1 VAAREDVLAVY
12 HQPLAPAHPVVCM
25 DETSKQLVSETRVA
39 LPAEPGQPRRE
50 DYEYERHGVANLF
63 LFCEPLT
70 GWCEV

>member
-50 DYEYERHGVANLF
+50 DYEYARHGVANLF